1 MINIGHSPT
10 VLKNIFL
17 WLWHEGNLTRKD
29 VENLL
34 ENKGVKINRTTMYL
48 WLNDTNKA
56 QWAGWQK
63 KARGLQDILTSH
75 GMDIHDFDCDTSY
88 TPDSLRL
95 LREKSGLDLDS
106 FAELAGI
113 SPQDLLIFES
123 HSSINTKGM
132 SLNDFK
138 LLIKKVNDIYR

>member
-29 VENLL
+29 VENIL
-34 ENKGVKINRTTMYL
+34 ESKGVKINRTTMYL

-63 KARGLQDILTSH
+63 KAQGLQDILVIH

-88 TPDSLRL
+88 TPDNLRL
-95 LREKSGLDLDS
+95 LHEKSGLDLDG
-106 FAELAGI
+106 FAEIAGI
-113 SPQDLLIFES
+113 TPQDLLIFES

-132 SLNDFK
+132 SLSDFK
-138 LLIKKVNDIYR
+138 SLIKKVDGI